1 MTAKRKL
8 IYVSA
13 GAGLGALVSGL
24 ALIHEPSLHLLAL
37 GGIVLG
43 AVVVFDWLLI
53 LTLPHIKSD
62 KRFRKIFALFTLPT
76 PFIAFG
82 LVALAYHKTFYYG
95 LISFI
100 VGVILSRSL
109 RKMIF
114 EASSKKKQISH

>member
-13 GAGLGALVSGL
+13 GAGLGAVVSGL

-53 LTLPHIKSD
+53 LTLPQGFLGYSLCQLHLS
-62 KRFRKIFALFTLPT
+62 L
-76 PFIAFG
+76 
-82 LVALAYHKTFYYG
+82 LAWLLC
-95 LISFI
+95 LI
-100 VGVILSRSL
+100 GELSTT
-109 RKMIF
+109 
-114 EASSKKKQISH
+114 A